1 MNAEVV
7 LVTNVGQGF
16 GRAIA
21 LSFGQADYDVVCA
34 DYDVDLASKT
44 AAEIEELGGQA
55 IPVQVDITTQLDV
68 TSAFAKVYEI
78 FGDLS
83 GVIHVAAVESLS
95 SFEDVSEGELA
106 ELLNENL
113 RSTFLLLKA
122 AAKFLEQGYVVLVLP
137 PLSAREP
144 HMLAIRA
151 AMCEM
156 ARGFEKKYPKLRVN
170 LVTPSRSASDPR
182 HDARLVKTV
191 RYLASSASEGIAGHE
206 VTVNLPTPPKVLESL
221 LPEVQAA
228 LDTSVR
234 QADLEASVYGEDEDD
249 EDEVEENDAS
259 MRYEIAKAES

>member
-1 MNAEVV
+1 VDSANVV

-21 LSFGQADYDVVCA
+21 LSFGQAEYDVVCA
-34 DYDVDLASKT
+34 DNDVDLASKT

-68 TSAFAKVYEI
+68 TSAFDKVYEI

-83 GVIHVAAVESLS
+83 GVIHVASAESLS
-95 SFEDVSEGELA
+95 VFDEVSEGELA

-122 AAKFLEQGYVVLVLP
+122 TARFLEEGYFVLVLP
-137 PLSAREP
+137 PISADEP
-144 HMLAIRA
+144 HMLAVRA
-151 AMCEM
+151 AMTEM
-156 ARGFEKKYPKLRVN
+156 VRGFEKKHPHVRVN

-182 HDARLVKTV
+182 HDAPLVKTV
-191 RYLASSASEGIAGHE
+191 RYLASSASEGISGHDIK
-206 VTVNLPTPPKVLESL
+206 VTLPAPPKILESL

-234 QADLEASVYGEDEDD
+234 QADLEASVYGDEDED
-249 EDEVEENDAS
+249 EEVEEN
-259 MRYEIAKAES
+259 MEKA

>member
-1 MNAEVV
+1 MLEGVDSANVV

-34 DYDVDLASKT
+34 DNDVDLASKT

-68 TSAFAKVYEI
+68 TSAFDKVYEI

-83 GVIHVAAVESLS
+83 GVIHVASAESLS
-95 SFEDVSEGELA
+95 AFDDVSEGELA

-122 AAKFLEQGYVVLVLP
+122 TARFLEEGYFVLVLP
-137 PLSAREP
+137 PISADEP
-144 HMLAIRA
+144 HMLAVRA
-151 AMCEM
+151 AMTEM
-156 ARGFEKKYPKLRVN
+156 VRGFEKKHPHVRVN
-170 LVTPSRSASDPR
+170 LVTPSRSASDPK
-182 HDARLVKTV
+182 HDAPLVKTV
-191 RYLASSASEGIAGHE
+191 RYLASSASEGISGHDIK
-206 VTVNLPTPPKVLESL
+206 VTLPAPPKILESL

-228 LDTSVR
+228 LDTTVR
-234 QADLEASVYGEDEDD
+234 QADLEASVYGDEDED
-249 EDEVEENDAS
+249 EEVEEN
-259 MRYEIAKAES
+259 MEKV

>member
-1 MNAEVV
+1 MLKGVDSANVV

-34 DYDVDLASKT
+34 DNDVDLASKT

-68 TSAFAKVYEI
+68 TSAFDKVYEI

-83 GVIHVAAVESLS
+83 GVIHVASVESLS
-95 SFEDVSEGELA
+95 TFEDVSEGELS

-122 AAKFLEQGYVVLVLP
+122 TARFLEEGYFVLVLP
-137 PLSAREP
+137 PMSANEP
-144 HMLAIRA
+144 HMLAVRA
-151 AMCEM
+151 AMTEM
-156 ARGFEKKYPKLRVN
+156 VKGFEKKHPHVRVN

-182 HDARLVKTV
+182 HDAPLVKTV
-191 RYLASSASEGIAGHE
+191 RYLASSASEGISGHNIK
-206 VTVNLPTPPKVLESL
+206 VTLPAPPKILESL

-234 QADLEASVYGEDEDD
+234 QADLEATVYGDEDEDD
-249 EDEVEENDAS
+249 VEEN
-259 MRYEIAKAES
+259 MEKA

>member
-1 MNAEVV
+1 MLRGVDSANVV

-34 DYDVDLASKT
+34 DNDVDLASKT

-68 TSAFAKVYEI
+68 TSAFDKVYEI

-83 GVIHVAAVESLS
+83 GVIHVAAAESLS
-95 SFEDVSEGELA
+95 VFDEVSEGELA

-122 AAKFLEQGYVVLVLP
+122 TARHLEEGYFVLVLP
-137 PLSAREP
+137 PLSSDEP
-144 HMLAIRA
+144 HMLAVRG
-151 AMCEM
+151 AMIEM
-156 ARGFEKKYPKLRVN
+156 VKGFEKNYPHVRVN
-170 LVTPSRSASDPR
+170 LVTPSRSASDPK
-182 HDARLVKTV
+182 HDAPLVKTV
-191 RYLASSASEGIAGHE
+191 RYFASSASDGISGHE
-206 VTVNLPTPPKVLESL
+206 LQVTLPAPPKILESL

-228 LDTSVR
+228 LDTSIR
-234 QADLEASVYGEDEDD
+234 QADLEASVYGD
-249 EDEVEENDAS
+249 EDEEEELE
-259 MRYEIAKAES
+259 RAERVG